1 MFKPGDLVIYG
12 GTGVCRIVS
21 VEPSPS
27 GRENGRLYYTLKPI
41 YQTFTITT
49 PVDND
54 KVFMRPIISRKEAED
69 LIDSIPSIHAEAY
82 SSKVMRELAEHY
94 QSILSTYDCRNLIEL
109 TMSIYAKKQLAEAQ
123 HRKFGALD
131 ERYMKRAEDLLFG
144 EFAAALEIDRGKVQ
158 AYIADRVENSG

>member
-21 VEPSPS
+21 VEPSSS

-41 YQTFTITT
+41 SQTFPITT
-49 PVDND
+49 PVDNA

-109 TMSIYAKKQLAEAQ
+109 TMSIYAKK
-123 HRKFGALD
+123 K
-131 ERYMKRAEDLLFG
+131 LFW
-144 EFAAALEIDRGKVQ
+144 
-158 AYIADRVENSG
+158 